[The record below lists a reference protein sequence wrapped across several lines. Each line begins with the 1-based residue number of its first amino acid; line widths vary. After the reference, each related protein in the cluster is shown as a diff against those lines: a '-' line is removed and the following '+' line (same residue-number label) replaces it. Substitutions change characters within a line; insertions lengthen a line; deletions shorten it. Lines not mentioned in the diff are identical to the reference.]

1 MVPTAAQ
8 PAQPSQQ
15 LTAMPREALAAI
27 APGSIVTPARRN
39 EQSNASRDD
48 AKQRGD
54 DTYEP
59 QPREQPANNSAF
71 DVESFDQEQVVA
83 RSMAY
88 LRQIMDPDP
97 PDGFASPAERAAAE
111 NARRL
116 ASGQPPPEPG
126 ASVDIT
132 A

>member
-1 MVPTAAQ
+1 MVPNAAFPTQ
-8 PAQPSQQ
+8 LSPQ
-15 LTAMPREALAAI
+15 LTAMPKEALAAL
-27 APGSIVTPARRN
+27 APGSLVTPARRN
-39 EQSNASRDD
+39 EPSNASRDD

-59 QPREQPANNSAF
+59 QPREQLSNDSAL
-71 DVESFDQEQVVA
+71 DIDDFDQQQVVA
-83 RSMAY
+83 RSVAY

-97 PDGFASPAERAAAE
+97 PDGFASSAERAAAE

-116 ASGQPPPEPG
+116 ASGDSPPPPG
-126 ASVDIT
+126 ATVDIT